1 VLVNGNLAM
10 ESRFRPAIIDDLAG
24 RGHNVGPI
32 AAWDGNIAR
41 SQLVGS
47 VPGGGWAVASD
58 LRGEGVA
65 LAL

>member
-1 VLVNGNLAM
+1 M
-10 ESRFRPAIIDDLAG
+10 ESRFSRDVMDDLAS

-41 SQLVGS
+41 SQLAAS